1 LPRYDYTTVLSY
13 SKNNSHISSATIK
26 SDYLAKWRKMNKK
39 YENRI
44 NNDVMQTTIHVLI
57 CVITIITLSSC
68 SLKTNEIDNHFS
80 PSLAFD
86 HIQNQ
91 MKHGSRIPG
100 SLAHDYTIEYIE
112 NVLSDHQWSTTIS
125 TSTIHNKKVKNI
137 IGSIG
142 TGYPWIILGA
152 HYDSRIFADR
162 DPDFEN
168 RQLPVPGAN
177 DGASGVA
184 VLLELSRVLPE
195 YIDKIKYKQI
205 WLVFFDAEDNGN
217 IEGWDWILG
226 SQVFV
231 NELDEFPDTTI
242 IVDMVGDK
250 DLNIYMEKNSDP
262 ELSQEI
268 WEVAHDLGYSQYFI
282 PYTKYRILDDH
293 IPFKDVGVEVVDIID
308 FDYKYWHT
316 IEDTTDKVSPQSL
329 EIVGNTLIKWLIID

>member
-1 LPRYDYTTVLSY
+1 
-13 SKNNSHISSATIK
+13 
-26 SDYLAKWRKMNKK
+26 M
-39 YENRI
+39 
-44 NNDVMQTTIHVLI
+44 LI
-57 CVITIITLSSC
+57 CIITIITLSSC
-68 SLKTNEIDNHFS
+68 KLKSNEIDNQFS
-80 PSLAFD
+80 ASLAFD
-86 HIQNQ
+86 HVQNQ

-100 SLAHDYTIEYIE
+100 SLAHDYTVEYIE

-125 TSTIHNKKVKNI
+125 TPTIQNKTVKNI
-137 IGSIG
+137 IGTIG
-142 TGYPWIILGA
+142 TGAPWIIIGA

-162 DPDFEN
+162 DPNFEN

-195 YIDKIKYKQI
+195 YKDKIKYKQI

-226 SQVFV
+226 SQAFV
-231 NELDEFPDTTI
+231 NNLDELPDTAI
-242 IVDMVGDK
+242 IVDMVGDR
-250 DLNIYMEKNSDP
+250 DLNIHIEKNSDA

-268 WEVAHDLGYSQYFI
+268 WEVAHDLGYSQFFI

-293 IPFKDVGVEVVDIID
+293 IPFKNVGVEVVDIID
-308 FDYKYWHT
+308 FDYEYWHT

-329 EIVGNTLIKWLIID
+329 EIVGNTLIEWLIID